1 MEELVIA
8 LIRNFY
14 HWTKR
19 KWRFYL
25 YNKRG
30 KKNGS
35 FVDYGIAL
43 CYENEYEAQYSRDS
57 SGKGEVLMDALSLYR
72 VFSNAKGTYSIEL
85 VRALCIEPQWVNYAK
100 SICEA
105 DQGDYSL
112 TANYDD
118 DGDIQIGICCEI
130 EANPQEDDARL
141 YICGYMQ
148 NNLEEKRK
156 QILNDYI
163 EYKKNNLPKIEYNL

>member
-1 MEELVIA
+1 MDQLIIA
-8 LIRNFY
+8 LIQNLY

-30 KKNGS
+30 KKNSS

-57 SGKGEVLMDALSLYR
+57 NGRGEVIMDASSLYR
-72 VFSNAKGTYSIEL
+72 IYSNAKGTYSIEHI
-85 VRALCIEPQWVNYAK
+85 RALCVEPQWITFARY
-100 SICEA
+100 ICEA
-105 DQGDYSL
+105 DNDVFSL
-112 TANYDD
+112 TGNYDD
-118 DGDIQIGICCEI
+118 NGNIQINICCEI
-130 EANPQEDDARL
+130 EADPKEDDARL
-141 YICGYMQ
+141 YINGYIQ

-156 QILNDYI
+156 QLIQDYI
-163 EYKKNNLPKIEYNL
+163 NYKKNNPPKIEYNI